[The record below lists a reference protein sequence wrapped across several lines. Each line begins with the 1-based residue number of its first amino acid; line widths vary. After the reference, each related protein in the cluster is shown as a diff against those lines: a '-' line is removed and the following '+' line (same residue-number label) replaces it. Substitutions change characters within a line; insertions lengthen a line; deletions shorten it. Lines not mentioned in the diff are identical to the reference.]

1 MPAGTSLMVILEL
14 DVRVSILVSA
24 TFAAAYTVVGGMYS
38 VSYTDVLQL
47 VCITLGLVS
56 TTLDF
61 VYSTLEPVN
70 SRPLCLQQSD
80 IRPIMQIIC

>member
-56 TTLDF
+56 TT
-61 VYSTLEPVN
+61 VN
-70 SRPLCLQQSD
+70 SRPFCLQQSD

>member
-1 MPAGTSLMVILEL
+1 MRSLMRCTCTNCHCVPAGTSLMVILEL

-56 TTLDF
+56 TT
-61 VYSTLEPVN
+61 VN
-70 SRPLCLQQSD
+70 YRTSVLATK
-80 IRPIMQIIC
+80 